1 MQHLIRYLPVLVFE
15 AVLAIVAVLRGKGG
29 NAVAVLL
36 ASDKSA

>member
-1 MQHLIRYLPVLVFE
+1 MQRFIRYLPVLVFK
-15 AVLAIVAVLRGKGG
+15 AVLVIIAVLRGKGG